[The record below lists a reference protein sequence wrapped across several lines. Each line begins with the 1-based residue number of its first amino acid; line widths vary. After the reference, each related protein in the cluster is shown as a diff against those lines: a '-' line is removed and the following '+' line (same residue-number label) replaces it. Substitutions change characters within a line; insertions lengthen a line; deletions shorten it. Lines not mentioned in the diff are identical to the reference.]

1 MDQLPGHNAT
11 EDKFG
16 EARRYVSSNGSSL
29 EFASNGVCY
38 TLTWTT
44 DGPPVLALRTVLQ
57 RELTENRLT
66 TVSILYGRPTQT
78 RVDESGSPDIVQNF
92 FDLTDSYER
101 RPNDP
106 ATQFDSVRFDL
117 PPRAI
122 MLAALDPDFSF
133 TGMCYLIHADS
144 PTLAADVQAMRWAF
158 LETAEESLVPELD
171 WALGP
176 NLRLKDIA

>member
-1 MDQLPGHNAT
+1 MHQIT

-16 EARRYVSSNGSSL
+16 EARRYVSPNGSSL

-57 RELTENRLT
+57 RELTENQLT
-66 TVSILYGRPTQT
+66 DVSILYGRPTQT
-78 RVDESGSPDIVQNF
+78 RVNELGTPDIVQNF
-92 FDLTDSYER
+92 FDLTDAYES

-122 MLAALDPDFSF
+122 MLASFSPIFAF
-133 TGMCYLIHADS
+133 TGMCYLIHANS
-144 PTLAADVQAMRWAF
+144 PSLAADVQAMRWAF
-158 LETAEESLVPELD
+158 LETAEGSLIRELD
-171 WALGP
+171 WALESI
-176 NLRLKDIA
+176 LT

>member
-1 MDQLPGHNAT
+1 MHQIT

-16 EARRYVSSNGSSL
+16 EARRYVSPNGSSL

-57 RELTENRLT
+57 RELTENQLT
-66 TVSILYGRPTQT
+66 NVSILYGRPTQT
-78 RVDESGSPDIVQNF
+78 RVNESGTPDIVQNF
-92 FDLTDSYER
+92 FDLTDAYES

-122 MLAALDPDFSF
+122 MLASFSPTFAF

-144 PTLAADVQAMRWAF
+144 QSLAADVQAMRWAF
-158 LETAEESLVPELD
+158 LETAEGSLIRELD
-171 WALGP
+171 WALESI
-176 NLRLKDIA
+176 LT